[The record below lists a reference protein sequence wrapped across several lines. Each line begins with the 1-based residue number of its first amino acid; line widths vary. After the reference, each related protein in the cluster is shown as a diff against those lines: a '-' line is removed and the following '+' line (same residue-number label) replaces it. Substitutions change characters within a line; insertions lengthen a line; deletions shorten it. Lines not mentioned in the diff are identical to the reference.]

1 MKKLFVTGVAV
12 AGSLI
17 ASSSFAADIPAYK
30 GAPAVPYFS
39 WTGFYLG
46 GNVGYGKGSA
56 SGTVTALGTTTSL
69 GSENLKG
76 ALGGGQVGYNWQSG
90 ALLLGIE
97 ADLQG
102 TGQKATSSVG
112 TITQKDQISS
122 FGTVRAR
129 VGYAADRWLVYG
141 TTGLGYGTFR
151 SDLTVPGL
159 GTDSASSSRSAWV
172 IGAGV
177 EQAFASHW
185 SWKAEY
191 LYLDTGKVADS
202 RTLPGVTFNTQV
214 KDHVFRIGL
223 NYLFN

>member
-1 MKKLFVTGVAV
+1 MKKLFVTGVAAV
-12 AGSLI
+12 GSVI
-17 ASSSFAADIPAYK
+17 ASSGFAADVPAYK
-30 GAPAVPYFS
+30 GAVAAPSFS
-39 WTGFYLG
+39 WTGLYLG
-46 GNVGYGKGSA
+46 GNLGYGKGSA

-76 ALGGGQVGYNWQSG
+76 VIGGGQIGYNWQAG
-90 ALLLGIE
+90 AMLLGVE

-102 TGQKATSSVG
+102 TGQKATTALG
-112 TITQKDQISS
+112 GITQKDQISS

-159 GTDSASSSRSAWV
+159 GTDTSKSSRSAWV

-185 SWKAEY
+185 TWKLEY
-191 LYLDTGKVADS
+191 LYLDTGKVADT